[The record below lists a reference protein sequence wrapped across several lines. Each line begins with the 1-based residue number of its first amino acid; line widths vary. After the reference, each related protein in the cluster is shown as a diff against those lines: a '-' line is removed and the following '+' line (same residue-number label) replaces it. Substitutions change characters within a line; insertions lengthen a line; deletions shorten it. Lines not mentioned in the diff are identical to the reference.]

1 MQITDIF
8 EDDDITTTHLI
19 ACTTAEIRLLAV
31 LTMEPLRQ
39 ILEGNL
45 QIPDMPMADT
55 ITMGPNVLP
64 SSPPTIQKL
73 IPRPRFPFDRRPAI
87 TGPTA

>member
-8 EDDDITTTHLI
+8 EGDDITTNHLI

-45 QIPDMPMADT
+45 QIPDMPLADT
-55 ITMGPNVLP
+55 ITATECYIALQKYLLP
-64 SSPPTIQKL
+64 KH
-73 IPRPRFPFDRRPAI
+73 
-87 TGPTA
+87 